1 LPSDFAFIGKE
12 QHSHMKTIT
21 RRNICLPVAAVI
33 LTVALAVPAG
43 AQELVPF
50 KGTIQ
55 QGQDVD
61 IAGGPPPIAVVVA
74 ASGTG
79 TGTEMGQ
86 FSFKQIS
93 TVNFLNNTS
102 AGSGQ
107 WIAANGDSIYTTVFG
122 ANAVVDPARGV
133 ITITEINTITGGTG
147 RFAGTQGS
155 FTVVRV
161 ASLVTLAFSG
171 SFYGAI
177 SSPGA
182 AH

>member
-1 LPSDFAFIGKE
+1 
-12 QHSHMKTIT
+12 MKTIT
-21 RRNICLPVAAVI
+21 RRNICLPMAAMI

-43 AQELVPF
+43 AQVLVPF

-61 IAGGPPPIAVVVA
+61 IAGGPPPITVVVA

-79 TGTEMGQ
+79 NGTEMGQ
-86 FSFKQIS
+86 FSFKQVE
-93 TVNFLNNTS
+93 TVNFANNTS
-102 AGSGQ
+102 TGSGQ
-107 WIAANGDSIYTTVFG
+107 WTAANGDSIYTTVFG
-122 ANAVVDPARGV
+122 ANAVVDPALGV
-133 ITITEINTITGGTG
+133 ITITEINTVTGGTG
-147 RFAGTQGS
+147 RFAGAQGS

-161 ASLVTLAFSG
+161 ANLVTLAFSG